1 MTCTIWTGVAA
12 NVSLSTYPDV
22 DVEVADDVLA
32 KVEVVIVDVVLVIVN
47 VAAVAGG
54 ARIV

>member
-22 DVEVADDVLA
+22 DVEVADDVL
-32 KVEVVIVDVVLVIVN
+32 VIVDVVLVIVS